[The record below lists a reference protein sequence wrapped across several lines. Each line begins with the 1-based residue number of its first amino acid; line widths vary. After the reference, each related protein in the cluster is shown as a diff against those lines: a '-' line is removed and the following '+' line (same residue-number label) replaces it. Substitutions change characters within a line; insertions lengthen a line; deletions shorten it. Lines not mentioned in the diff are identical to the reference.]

1 MENKEIYNKE
11 FTCINYEITET
22 AKNALHQ
29 AIKDLHADG
38 TDRIKIHV
46 ESEDGETT
54 YGMEMCHVLD
64 NDFLAVGMLG
74 NGQGKI
80 FDVSSETEDALD
92 WLMEDIECAVGE
104 VFTISLE
111 YVSNVPF

>member
-1 MENKEIYNKE
+1 MENKEIYNKVCS
-11 FTCINYEITET
+11 CISNKDVET
-22 AKNALHQ
+22 AKNALYQ
-29 AIKDLHADG
+29 AVRDLHADG

-92 WLMEDIECAVGE
+92 WLMEDIEVAVGE
-104 VFTISLE
+104 DFTISLE
-111 YVSNVPF
+111 YEKL